1 MKAIEILPGEK
12 PKIVDIGESFEVIQE
27 IVGKEIEVFCLAH
40 TGLIVY
46 VNANGRRDKMPPTG
60 CFNVRPYQDTIL
72 CGPILIV
79 RAVEAGYIGGSQ
91 DDGSIVES
99 DIQTINSVWRAVT
112 K

>member
-12 PKIVDIGESFEVIQE
+12 PKIVDIGESFEAIQE
-27 IVGKEIEVFCLAH
+27 IVGKETEVFCLAH

-72 CGPILIV
+72 YGPILVV
-79 RAVEAGYIGGSQ
+79 RAVDSGSI
-91 DDGSIVES
+91 DDGSIVEG
-99 DIQTINSVWRAVT
+99 DMQTVQSVYREVRPDV
-112 K
+112 